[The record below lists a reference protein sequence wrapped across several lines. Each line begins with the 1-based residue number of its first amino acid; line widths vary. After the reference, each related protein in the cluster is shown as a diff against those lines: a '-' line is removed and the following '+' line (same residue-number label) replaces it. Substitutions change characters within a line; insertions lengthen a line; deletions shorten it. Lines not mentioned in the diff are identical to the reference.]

1 MKHLFSFD
9 HLNMK
14 GLFFAEPDSQRYP
27 ENLTVRKI
35 PFLSYTYYAAALFR
49 RTDKLTE
56 MAFVK

>member
-1 MKHLFSFD
+1 
-9 HLNMK
+9 MK

-27 ENLTVRKI
+27 ENITVRKI